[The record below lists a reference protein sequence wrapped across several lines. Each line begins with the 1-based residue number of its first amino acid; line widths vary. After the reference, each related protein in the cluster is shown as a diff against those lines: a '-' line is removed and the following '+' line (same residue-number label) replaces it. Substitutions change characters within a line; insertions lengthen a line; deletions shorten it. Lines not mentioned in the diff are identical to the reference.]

1 MTGQRRFWL
10 ALHEWLAGPL
20 AGLLWRKRTNKNWM
34 RGRKWVSFVS
44 RWVNR
49 LYVFHETPA
58 FLRLSF
64 SFLLTHLATLRAG
77 FFDGGS
83 SFSF

>member
-1 MTGQRRFWL
+1 
-10 ALHEWLAGPL
+10 
-20 AGLLWRKRTNKNWM
+20 
-34 RGRKWVSFVS
+34 
-44 RWVNR
+44 VNR